1 MFRTIS
7 ACLALVVILASC
19 GGKQDEPDQA
29 VASNAAA
36 TVAEEAV
43 TEKGTEA
50 VAGDA
55 AAAVAEAGKALFT
68 PCVACHG
75 ANGEGNM
82 TLNAPGIAG
91 QSESYLRRQLWEF
104 KNGKRGKHADD
115 ASGAQMR
122 PMAATLP
129 DHEAIAKVAAY
140 VHSLPPTVPPATVDG
155 DAANGKKLYIS
166 KCGACHGGDAWG
178 NEALFTPRLTMLG
191 DAYLLR
197 QVRNFQEGMRGP
209 GEQNP
214 EYGSQMA
221 VMAKTVT
228 AEELN
233 DIAAYI
239 NELAASQ

>member
-1 MFRTIS
+1 MFRKIS
-7 ACLALVVILASC
+7 ACLALVVVLASC
-19 GGKQDEPDQA
+19 GGKQEEPAQVAESDAEAA
-29 VASNAAA
+29 VAEEAVTEQGTEAVAGNAAA
-36 TVAEEAV
+36 TVAE
-43 TEKGTEA
+43 
-50 VAGDA
+50 AG
-55 AAAVAEAGKALFT
+55 EALFA

-75 ANGEGNM
+75 ANGAGNM
-82 TLNAPGIAG
+82 ALNAPGIAG

-115 ASGAQMR
+115 VPGSQMR

-140 VHSLPPTVPPATVDG
+140 VASLPPTVPAATVDG

-197 QVRNFQEGMRGP
+197 QVKNFQEGMRGP

-214 EYGSQMA
+214 EYGNQMA